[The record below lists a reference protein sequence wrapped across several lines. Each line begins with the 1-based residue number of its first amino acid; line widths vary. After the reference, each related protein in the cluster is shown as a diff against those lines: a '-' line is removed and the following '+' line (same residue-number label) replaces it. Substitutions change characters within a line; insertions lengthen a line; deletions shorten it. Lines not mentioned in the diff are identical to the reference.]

1 MDSTEKRQRNQH
13 TLFDYLTE
21 TFGIKNDVQLA
32 LEVGITPSALSKFRS
47 KKRRVTPTLIIA
59 IHKRYGVPIAEIE
72 SKI

>member
-1 MDSTEKRQRNQH
+1 MESLARTPRNPH
-13 TLFDYLTE
+13 KLFDYLTA

-32 LEVGITPSALSKFRS
+32 LEIGITPSALSKFRS
-47 KKRRVTPTLIIA
+47 KQRRVTPTLIIA